1 MDAFAKEVLSPQTF
15 KLYDEVVTLEERRE
29 FLIEWFRS
37 VKGNGK
43 GTRKVDS
50 AIRLFDGKLDF
61 KYPAFLEE
69 VLDFA

>member
-1 MDAFAKEVLSPQTF
+1 M
-15 KLYDEVVTLEERRE
+15 EERRD

-61 KYPAFLEE
+61 RYPAFLDE